1 MSKLSVPQEIMNGSL
16 PLAGTAAN
24 IPSGTL
30 NSSNLMC
37 TTWTTKS
44 NLTYGM
50 KIKERKMFVSEME
63 LLSAAD
69 LLNAKVII
77 GLILSL
83 KVKEQVNF
91 WLNLLGL
98 SILTMQKSLQDK
110 KRNLRVSLAKKKN

>member
-1 MSKLSVPQEIMNGSL
+1 
-16 PLAGTAAN
+16 
-24 IPSGTL
+24 
-30 NSSNLMC
+30 
-37 TTWTTKS
+37 
-44 NLTYGM
+44 
-50 KIKERKMFVSEME
+50 MFVSEME